1 MRLNCCLLFML
12 LLSISLSVAAEVRE
26 QSYYFYALG
35 KSKPAYDYRVN
46 SFAAFFGDSLFG
58 ENKDAMYLFY
68 EHNGIQRLFIFGS
81 NDSDEIAVFQLPE
94 TKVVPW
100 LHPERYMEKR
110 DSLQKTE
117 ISRNKCMNLGI
128 DGNLIL
134 PKLDSLQLDL
144 HLYVVPRFRDEGM
157 SIIKTGNNKNH
168 RILGF
173 SQKAGKR
180 QYFYYIKY
188 EDFWE
193 QQPEYFAVYGE
204 VFKIVETLS
213 GSIVF
218 PECR

>member
-12 LLSISLSVAAEVRE
+12 FVSISLSVAAEVRK
-26 QSYYFYALG
+26 QSYYFYALE
-35 KSKPAYDYRVN
+35 KSKPTYDYRVN
-46 SFAAFFGDSLFG
+46 SFSAFFGDSLFD
-58 ENKDAMYLFY
+58 ENKDAIYLFY
-68 EHNGIQRLFIFGS
+68 ERDGIQRLFVFNSSES
-81 NDSDEIAVFQLPE
+81 NKVMAFQLPE
-94 TKVVPW
+94 TMVIPL
-100 LHPERYMEKR
+100 LHPEQYMEKR

-117 ISRNKCMNLGI
+117 ISRNKCMNLGV
-128 DGNLIL
+128 DGSSVL

-144 HLYVVPRFRDEGM
+144 HLYVVPSLRDEGM
-157 SIIKTGNNKNH
+157 SIIKTRNNKNH

-193 QQPEYFAVYGE
+193 RQPEYFAVYGK
-204 VFKIVETLS
+204 VFKIVEKLS
-213 GSIVF
+213 SSIAF